1 MSESYSPDPGVQPVS
16 GSLLSTVFLSER
28 DLGLRVPINYV
39 TSPGVSLQAACF
51 PRSRYEDDNFGD
63 CLSNLLALG
72 FQRFE
77 LDLYWDSG
85 RKVWSFCPVAIP
97 ESITNATA
105 PSNDASSLSSSTFAT
120 LTSAPLATASSG
132 SMLEARQATASDSS
146 SETSSSLSVLVGSG
160 LPDISGTVTKAS
172 PTSLGNTSPSIAV
185 LPDSSN
191 DPLVSIGP
199 YVCTTTINLST
210 FTSQI
215 LSFIEQ
221 TDNTLNATL
230 LYVTVNIHAAAS
242 DKSPLSSPSAPT
254 DLPVASNTLSSIFYG
269 NLSNYLYT
277 PNNLASDRANLN
289 TSWYTVQTLYRPLK
303 DYYTVTK
310 NEYGVD
316 TTEDG
321 WPAMSYV
328 EFSKSKRVLLGWGR
342 VDPQMDRYDFSADAG
357 TIFPSGYIQ
366 DIQTDVVSDDSGGL
380 TSGCF
385 MQDDTDDLSKTNS
398 SWAIDT
404 FNYPTTLSANITP
417 LLNHTTNSVNCG
429 LSPFLNITL
438 LNATA
443 HDDPTPYQNFTY
455 STVWSWAANE
465 PRNYTSSDASTES
478 LFRCAT
484 ANNDLSGRW
493 VVADCSQKY
502 YAACR
507 ANGQPYN
514 WTITTYPIS
523 YSFADD
529 ACPDSYRFAAPRTAL
544 ENSYLGKALRD
555 SHRDWD
561 GHGAWVDFNSLDYK
575 SCWVTGGPNATC
587 PYSNSLSQQ
596 YDLHQRIIL
605 VPAIAATI
613 ALIVTALTIFVKVV
627 GGRRGRR
634 RSRRRGG
641 DGFVYEGVPS

>member
-1 MSESYSPDPGVQPVS
+1 MSESYSPDPGVEPVS

-28 DLGLRVPINYV
+28 DLGLRIPINYV

-51 PRSRYEDDNFGD
+51 PRLRYEDDNSGD
-63 CLSNLLALG
+63 CLSNLLAVG
-72 FQRFE
+72 FRRFE
-77 LDLYWDSG
+77 LDLYWNSG
-85 RKVWSFCPVAIP
+85 RNVWSFCPVAIP
-97 ESITNATA
+97 ESIPNSTA
-105 PSNDASSLSSSTFAT
+105 PSNDASSAT
-120 LTSAPLATASSG
+120 LTSASLTAASSG
-132 SMLEARQATASDSS
+132 SMLEARQATGSESS
-146 SETSSSLSVLVGSG
+146 STSETSGSSSVLVGSE
-160 LPDISGTVTKAS
+160 LPGISGTLLNAS
-172 PTSLGNTSPSIAV
+172 PTSLGNASPTVVV

-191 DPLVSIGP
+191 DPLISIGP

-221 TDNTLNATL
+221 TENTLDATL
-230 LYVTVNIHAAAS
+230 LYVTLNIHAAAS

-254 DLPVASNTLSSIFYG
+254 DLPGALDTLSSLFYG
-269 NLSNYLYT
+269 NLSNYIYT

-289 TSWYTVQTLYRPLK
+289 NSWYTVQTMYKPIQ
-303 DYYTVTK
+303 DYYTVRK
-310 NEYGVD
+310 NQYGVD

-321 WPAMSYV
+321 WPATSYV
-328 EFSKSKRVLLGWGR
+328 EFSKSKRLLLGWGR
-342 VDPQMDRYDFSADAG
+342 VDPQMDRYDFNADAG
-357 TIFPSGYIQ
+357 TIFPNGYIQ
-366 DIQTDVVSDDSGGL
+366 DIQTDVVADSSGAL

-385 MQDDTDDLSKTNS
+385 MQDNTDELSKINS

-404 FNYPTTLSANITP
+404 FSYPTTLSANITP
-417 LLNHTTNSVNCG
+417 LLNFTTNSVECG
-429 LSPFLNITL
+429 ISPFLNVTL

-443 HDDPTPYQNFTY
+443 HDNPIPYQNFTY

-465 PRNYTSSDASTES
+465 PRNYTSSSASTES

-484 ANNDLSGRW
+484 ANIDLSGRW

-507 ANGQPYN
+507 ASGQPYN
-514 WTITTYPIS
+514 WTITTYPTS
-523 YSFADD
+523 YSFAED
-529 ACPDSYRFAAPRTAL
+529 ACPDNYRFSAPRTAL
-544 ENSYLGKALRD
+544 ENSYLSKALKD
-555 SHRDWD
+555 NHRDYD

-587 PYSNSLSQQ
+587 PYSDSLRQQ
-596 YDLHQRIIL
+596 DDLHERIIL

-641 DGFVYEGVPS
+641 NGFVYEGVPS